1 MPSYHLIFKW
11 ENLVKRGLNFQQE
24 ETLMYIKLLITEY
37 DEEDYDVYDKE
48 DNPVTM
54 ELKLV
59 IIEPS

>member
-1 MPSYHLIFKW
+1 
-11 ENLVKRGLNFQQE
+11 
-24 ETLMYIKLLITEY
+24 MYIKLLITEY